1 MKSRRLSSDSQLQ
14 DVESGPTLL
23 RSGSTG
29 TGVAA
34 IQTVLF
40 LLKFPMPRSI
50 KKGVADGIFGSETDS
65 VVKQFQ
71 QQVGLKADGIVGPR
85 TLGAFDDIV
94 IAKPFLDTE
103 DPKAY
108 AAAVA
113 SKASAPLLRRP
124 VYYD

>member
-1 MKSRRLSSDSQLQ
+1 MKSRRLGSDSQLQ

-23 RSGSTG
+23 KNGSNG

-34 IQTVLF
+34 IQVVLF
-40 LLKFPMPRSI
+40 LLKFKMPKSI
-50 KKGVADGIFGSETDS
+50 KKGIADGIFGSETES
-65 VVKQFQ
+65 VVKLFQ
-71 QQVGLKADGIVGPR
+71 QKAGLKADGIVGPR
-85 TLGAFDDIV
+85 TLGALDDV
-94 IAKPFLDTE
+94 VVAKPFLDTE

-108 AAAVA
+108 AAAVL